1 MNHELWDLVSLHT
14 METNRVLLPIYE
26 RYVNVFGVEKKEA
39 PEDFS
44 FMPDSQEYVMFRKA
58 LDEIPG
64 SRDYLKNYIR
74 KDISFDDPIGTQ
86 LMMKAGEHHSGSSVR
101 ALAWTYKQILNDWD
115 GWVLTKKI
123 FYSKKTYERRQL
135 SREDTWEYERAVCK
149 KNSLSS
155 IYRTEP
161 KKLLELDDAIK
172 VAIENLRTKF
182 SLIYSNAE
190 ICDLMDDLI
199 NEFNINSRKEMYE
212 RETREFDDKI
222 EVLEHHYKF
231 PTRWE
236 DCGKGML
243 KSALFGSIYGITEP
257 MYAVMETRYPGY
269 RQHIRS
275 LMNPHHARCAC
286 SGCHRKRVTDGTDKE
301 YAKWVTDEANKIF
314 EPRPPAKLTCRT
326 VDNGIIVHN
335 VFAKYVCYHNLP
347 YHMCMNCHS
356 EKN

>member
-1 MNHELWDLVSLHT
+1 

-26 RYVNVFGVEKKEA
+26 RYVNVFGVEKKET

-44 FMPDSQEYVMFRKA
+44 FMHNDSQEYEMFRKA

-64 SRDYLKNYIR
+64 SRDYLKNYVY
-74 KDISFDDPIGTQ
+74 KENSFSDPIGSQ
-86 LMMKAGEHHSGSSVR
+86 LMTKAGEHHSGSSVR

-123 FYSKKTYERRQL
+123 YYSKKLYEKRQL
-135 SREDTWEYERAVCK
+135 SREDTWEYDRAVCK
-149 KNSLSS
+149 KNSHSS
-155 IYRTEP
+155 VYRGHS
-161 KKLLELDDAIK
+161 KNLQELDDAIQ

-182 SLIYSNAE
+182 SLIYTNAE
-190 ICDLMDDLI
+190 ICQLMDDLI
-199 NEFNINSRKEMYE
+199 NEFEINSRKEMYE
-212 RETREFDDKI
+212 RDKREFDDKI
-222 EVLEHHYKF
+222 ELLEHHYEH

-236 DCGKGML
+236 DYGKGML
-243 KSALFGSIYGITEP
+243 KSSLFGSIYGITEP
-257 MYAVMETRYPGY
+257 MYAVMETRHPGY
-269 RQHIRS
+269 RQHIRY

-286 SGCHRKRVTDGTDKE
+286 SGCHRKRVADGTDKE

-314 EPRPPAKLTCRT
+314 EPRESSPKLTYRRI
-326 VDNGIIVHN
+326 DNGIIVDN